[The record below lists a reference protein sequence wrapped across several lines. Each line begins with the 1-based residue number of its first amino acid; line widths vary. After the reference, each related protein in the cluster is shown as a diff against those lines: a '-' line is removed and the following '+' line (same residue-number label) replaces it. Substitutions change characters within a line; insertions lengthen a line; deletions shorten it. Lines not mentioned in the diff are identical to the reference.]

1 MIKKSGV
8 ILNKIKKLEELLNT
22 QFIVELDESI
32 EEMMNIIDSKKN
44 AKEEEKELEELE
56 ELKVYFEDVLL
67 DIKSNKLNENDAVEI
82 LAILD
87 EMSYEN

>member
-1 MIKKSGV
+1 M
-8 ILNKIKKLEELLNT
+8 NKIKKLEELLNT
-22 QFIVELDESI
+22 QVIVELDESI

-44 AKEEEKELEELE
+44 AKEEEKELEELEELE

>member
-1 MIKKSGV
+1 M
-8 ILNKIKKLEELLNT
+8 NKIKKLEELLNT

-87 EMSYEN
+87 EMSYVN

>member
-1 MIKKSGV
+1 M
-8 ILNKIKKLEELLNT
+8 NKIKKLEELLNT
-22 QFIVELDESI
+22 QVIVELDESI

-67 DIKSNKLNENDAVEI
+67 DIKNDKLN
-82 LAILD
+82 
-87 EMSYEN
+87 

>member
-1 MIKKSGV
+1 M
-8 ILNKIKKLEELLNT
+8 NKVKKLEELLNT

-44 AKEEEKELEELE
+44 AKVEEKELEELE

-67 DIKSNKLNENDAVEI
+67 DIKNDKLNESDADDI
-82 LAILD
+82 LNVLD

>member
-1 MIKKSGV
+1 M
-8 ILNKIKKLEELLNT
+8 NKIKKLEELLNT

>member
-1 MIKKSGV
+1 M
-8 ILNKIKKLEELLNT
+8 NKIKKLEELLNT
-22 QFIVELDESI
+22 QVIVELDESI

>member
-1 MIKKSGV
+1 M
-8 ILNKIKKLEELLNT
+8 NKIKKLEELLNA

>member
-1 MIKKSGV
+1 M
-8 ILNKIKKLEELLNT
+8 NKIKKLEELLNA

-87 EMSYEN
+87 EMSYVN